1 MPSLVW
7 LRSLPPRRRR
17 TRSDKKRERLGSHR
31 IDVELGH
38 PFDPHFVTKT
48 RADHARRR
56 VVLVRRAKSVVSV
69 RLFPKRAIFQS
80 DLGATFQPVNSA
92 INATHGRVEPGHG
105 GFLGFFGCLLSRYLD
120 LLLRLGLRLFGRF
133 LLSALAI
140 TLQPR
145 IEMLEFVLAQLI
157 QT

>member
-7 LRSLPPRRRR
+7 LRSPPLRRRR
-17 TRSDKKRERLGSHR
+17 TRPDKKRERLGSHR

-105 GFLGFFGCLLSRYLD
+105 GFFWFLRWLFLCYPGFLPSPGLL
-120 LLLRLGLRLFGRF
+120 
-133 LLSALAI
+133 
-140 TLQPR
+140 P
-145 IEMLEFVLAQLI
+145 
-157 QT
+157 